1 MVLSRVAPVT
11 MLERHRDAVADPV
24 SQSVEGGG
32 DNVGLVRHRPLEYLH
47 QPAVTDPLSLVE
59 AVRVKLGN
67 GSRII
72 LSDRLRY

>member
-11 MLERHRDAVADPV
+11 MLERHRDAVAVPV
-24 SQSVEGGG
+24 GPPVEGGG

-47 QPAVTDPLSLVE
+47 QLAVTGPLSFVE

-67 GSRII
+67 GSHIT
-72 LSDRLRY
+72 LSDRTRY